1 MIEFHKFSKIPRLNR
16 DMIITEKLDGT
27 NAQICVV
34 GQREIDEWV
43 NGPET
48 ADWVYEFGNRASVH
62 VEDSSPFSKDYCL
75 FAGSRNRWISTAD
88 DNHGFA
94 KWVRQNKQDLATLG
108 VGLHFGEYWGQGV
121 QRNYG
126 LKEKRFSLF
135 NVSRW
140 ENPLERPNCCHCVP
154 VLYEG
159 PFDTDVIEQSVGN
172 LAHTGSKAVPGFM
185 DPEGV
190 VVFHKAANSM
200 FKVTC
205 KNDEVPKGSKEVR

>member
-1 MIEFHKFSKIPRLNR
+1 MIEFHKFQKIPRLNR
-16 DMIITEKLDGT
+16 DMIISEKLDGT
-27 NAQICVV
+27 NAQIYVAE
-34 GQREIDEWV
+34 QAEIDEWV

-48 ADWVYEFGNRASVH
+48 ADWVYEFGNRVT
-62 VEDSSPFSKDYCL
+62 VEHELDHDQDLIL
-75 FAGSRNRWISTAD
+75 FAGSRNRWISRAD
-88 DNHGFA
+88 DNYGFA
-94 KWVRQNKQDLATLG
+94 KWVANNRRDLARLG
-108 VGLHFGEYWGQGV
+108 IGLHYGEYWGQGI

-159 PFDTDVIEQSVGN
+159 PFDTDNVNETIHRLE
-172 LAHTGSKAVPGFM
+172 HYGSKAVPGWM

-190 VVFHKAANSM
+190 VVFHVGANSY

-205 KNDEVPKGSKEVR
+205 KNDEVPKGQVKK

>member
-88 DNHGFA
+88 DNYDFA

-108 VGLHFGEYWGQGV
+108 VGLHFGEWWGQGV

-190 VVFHKAANSM
+190 VVFHKAAGQY
-200 FKVTC
+200 FKATC
-205 KNDEVPKGSKEVR
+205 KDDGVPKALR